1 MDIHPDI
8 NVEELVEAHPEAV
21 GFLADRG
28 IVCIRCGE
36 PYWGTLRELAA
47 SKGLAAQIEAI
58 TADLHR
64 HLEEH
69 MVGSNAQT

>member
-8 NVEELVEAHPEAV
+8 NVEALVEAHPEAI
-21 GFLADRG
+21 GFLAERG

-47 SKGLAAQIEAI
+47 GKGLDAQIELI
-58 TADLHR
+58 VADLDR
-64 HLEEH
+64 HLKEH
-69 MVGSNAQT
+69 TAANA

>member
-1 MDIHPDI
+1 
-8 NVEELVEAHPEAV
+8 
-21 GFLADRG
+21 
-28 IVCIRCGE
+28 VCIRCGE

>member
-1 MDIHPDI
+1 MDINPDV
-8 NVEELVEAHPEAV
+8 NVEALVEEHPEAV
-21 GFLADRG
+21 GFLAERG

-47 SKGLAAQIEAI
+47 GKGLDGQIELI
-58 TADLHR
+58 VSDLHH

-69 MVGSNAQT
+69 TAANA

>member
-8 NVEELVEAHPEAV
+8 NVEALVEEHPEAV
-21 GFLADRG
+21 GFLAERG

-47 SKGLAAQIEAI
+47 SKGLDSQIEAI
-58 TADLHR
+58 ADDLHH

-69 MVGSNAQT
+69 TVGSNAHT

>member
-8 NVEELVEAHPEAV
+8 NVEALVEEHPEAI

-28 IVCIRCGE
+28 IVCIQCGE

-47 SKGLAAQIEAI
+47 SKGLAPQIELI
-58 TADLHR
+58 VADLHH

-69 MVGSNAQT
+69 TVGSNAHT

>member
-8 NVEELVEAHPEAV
+8 NVEALVEAHPEAI
-21 GFLADRG
+21 GFLAERG

-47 SKGLAAQIEAI
+47 SKGLDSQIEAI
-58 TADLHR
+58 ADDLHR

-69 MVGSNAQT
+69 MVGSNAHT